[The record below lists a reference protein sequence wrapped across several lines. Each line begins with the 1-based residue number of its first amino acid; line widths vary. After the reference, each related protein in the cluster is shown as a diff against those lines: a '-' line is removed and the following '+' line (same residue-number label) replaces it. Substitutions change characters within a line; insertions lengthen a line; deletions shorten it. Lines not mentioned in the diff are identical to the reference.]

1 MSENTTDRTLHK
13 HIFIGGCQR
22 SGTTMLG
29 AMLGQHSRCISIPE
43 SQFKFDLLSTVISS
57 AEKHNGLALLK
68 AIRVNWRFLVW
79 DLGLSSQT
87 ENEIDTNW
95 DIARILD
102 YLALQ
107 YAEKIEKTNIDI
119 LVDHTPNNLRFAA
132 TLHLWFPEAKF
143 IHLVRDG
150 RAVAA
155 SVIPLDWGPNTVIR
169 AASWWAERVAHGLAA
184 ESFFGPEKILRIHY
198 EELVTYPRK
207 TMEKVSDFLGIE
219 FQEQMLQPHGFK
231 VPVYSRSQHALVGSK
246 LDSSRVSSWLS
257 QLSRREIELF
267 ERWSFDL
274 LALLGYEQFFGVEA
288 RKPNRLER
296 LKLEFDERARQLIN
310 RCYRQPRR
318 RRKSLSGQNAL

>member
-1 MSENTTDRTLHK
+1 
-13 HIFIGGCQR
+13 
-22 SGTTMLG
+22 
-29 AMLGQHSRCISIPE
+29 
-43 SQFKFDLLSTVISS
+43 
-57 AEKHNGLALLK
+57 
-68 AIRVNWRFLVW
+68 
-79 DLGLSSQT
+79 
-87 ENEIDTNW
+87 EIDTNW

-184 ESFFGPEKILRIHY
+184 ESFFGPEKILRIYY

-219 FQEQMLQPHGFK
+219 FQEQM
-231 VPVYSRSQHALVGSK
+231 
-246 LDSSRVSSWLS
+246 
-257 QLSRREIELF
+257 
-267 ERWSFDL
+267 
-274 LALLGYEQFFGVEA
+274 
-288 RKPNRLER
+288 
-296 LKLEFDERARQLIN
+296 
-310 RCYRQPRR
+310 
-318 RRKSLSGQNAL
+318 